1 MKEKIKLFEEFI
13 SSPEFKLKKKK
24 IDIKKAV
31 SVSGWK
37 VY

>member
-1 MKEKIKLFEEFI
+1 MKKRIKMFEEFI
-13 SSPEFKLKKKK
+13 SSPEVLPKKKK

-31 SVSGWK
+31 TVPGWK